1 MVLVFP
7 VTRVLSPRDLPT
19 VTEPSSVKHESI
31 ARCVCLSAISI
42 VSFTASTTVKPKN
55 KPR

>member
-19 VTEPSSVKHESI
+19 VTEPVKHESI

-42 VSFTASTTVKPKN
+42 VSFSSQLLLL
-55 KPR
+55 

>member
-1 MVLVFP
+1 MVLVFA

-42 VSFTASTTVKPKN
+42 VSFSSQLLLL
-55 KPR
+55 